1 MRKRRTGEQIPPMEL
16 AILHVLWELGPSTV
30 QQVQNRLEGEPA
42 YTTVQTI
49 MNTME
54 QKGRTKRTLK
64 GKAFV
69 YRAAVDQE
77 SAQGG
82 VVRDLVERVF
92 RGSVEG
98 LLVNLVK
105 TRQVDRA
112 TLERLKKQIAALEEE
127 E

>member
-1 MRKRRTGEQIPPMEL
+1 MRKKRTGEQIPPMEL
-16 AILHVLWELGPSTV
+16 AILHVLWEIGPSTV
-30 QQVQNRLEGEPA
+30 QQVQDRLEGEPA

-54 QKGRTKRTLK
+54 QKGRTKRALR

-127 E
+127 